1 MIEVTP
7 TIALPEGEIE
17 IVAIRASGPG
27 GQNVNKVSSA
37 VQLRFPA
44 IASPSLPEGVK
55 ARLPAIAGSR
65 MTKDGVIVITAQV
78 HRDQERNRADAI
90 SRLVDMIRRAAYR
103 PPPRRPTRP
112 TLASKRRRVDAK
124 VRRSGIKS
132 LRGKPQ
138 PD

>member
-1 MIEVTP
+1 MIEVTQ
-7 TIALPEGEIE
+7 TIALDEGEIE

-44 IASPSLPEGVK
+44 LASPSLPDGVK

-65 MTKDGVIVITAQV
+65 MTKDGTIVITAQV
-78 HRDQERNRADAI
+78 YRDQERNRADAI
-90 SRLVDMIRRAAYR
+90 ARLVDLIRRAAYR

-112 TLASKRRRVDAK
+112 TLASKRRRVEAK
-124 VRRSGIKS
+124 TRRSGIKS
-132 LRGKPQ
+132 LRGKP
-138 PD
+138 DAE